1 LSELGDRLVWIF
13 GAARAGGAHLLA
25 SLSRPDLVEINDV
38 GLAAHLAPA
47 GWIPKGSEYFEG
59 NRNADDH
66 NYFFAERYLP
76 QLGPEVGEF
85 LARQLG
91 RQAREIAGDRAESAR
106 WTLVNEP
113 GGQAADSILRLLP
126 SSRMLLLLR
135 DGRDVVAEAAQAAGD
150 LAPGPRRAYLQR
162 QATQWV
168 QQVDA
173 LNRTLRAA
181 PEPQRR
187 LVRYEDLVADP
198 SGTVRSIHEWLG
210 LTAAGD
216 DRDLPSSGSGPPAVR
231 LATPGGWRTV
241 LDQEEQELLGRVM
254 GDKLDEVGYGG

>member
-1 LSELGDRLVWIF
+1 LNEPGDRFVWIF

-25 SLSRPDLVEINDV
+25 HLRRPELVEINDV
-38 GLAAHLAPA
+38 GLAAHLVPA
-47 GWIPKGSEYFEG
+47 GWIPRESEYFQG

-85 LARQLG
+85 LARQLR
-91 RQAREIAGDRAESAR
+91 RQAREIAGERAESAT
-106 WTLVNEP
+106 WILVNEP

-126 SSRMLLLLR
+126 GTRMLLLVR

-150 LAPGPRRAYLQR
+150 LAAAPRRAYLER

-173 LNRTLRAA
+173 LSRALEAA

-187 LVRYEDLVADP
+187 LVRYEDLVAD
-198 SGTVRSIHEWLG
+198 STGTVRSIHAWLG
-210 LTAAGD
+210 LTAEAGR
-216 DRDLPSSGSGPPAVR
+216 DRPGSGSGQPAIR
-231 LATPGGWRTV
+231 LATPGAWRTV
-241 LDQEEQELLGRVM
+241 LDSEEHELLGRVM